1 MERAAGDV
9 VVLADDLIWATRLAA
24 LVRGAGATPVGVRGG
39 AAFERALAE
48 RAPAGRALA
57 ERAPA
62 GRGRVIVDLTSR
74 AYDGIAAVGLAASR
88 GCSVLCVGQHDD
100 AVLWQRAR
108 DAGAARVLAYRA
120 LHESGPAAIA
130 AWLERAAPTAA

>member
-1 MERAAGDV
+1 MEPTAADV
-9 VVLADDLIWATRLAA
+9 IVLADDLIWATRLAA
-24 LVRGAGATPVGVRGG
+24 LVRGAGATPIGVRDG
-39 AAFERALAE
+39 AAFERALVE
-48 RAPAGRALA
+48 RALA
-57 ERAPA
+57 ER
-62 GRGRVIVDLTSR
+62 GRVVVDLTSR

-100 AVLWQRAR
+100 AALWQRAR

-130 AWLERAAPTAA
+130 AWLERASPTAA

>member
-39 AAFERALAE
+39 AAFE
-48 RAPAGRALA
+48 RALA

-130 AWLERAAPTAA
+130 AWLERAAPTAV

>member
-1 MERAAGDV
+1 MERTAGDV
-9 VVLADDLIWATRLAA
+9 IVLADDLIWATRLAA
-24 LVRGAGATPVGVRGG
+24 LVRGAGAIPVGVRGG
-39 AAFERALAE
+39 AAFE
-48 RAPAGRALA
+48 RALA

-74 AYDGIAAVGLAASR
+74 AYDGIAAVALAAAR

-100 AVLWQRAR
+100 AALWQRAR

-130 AWLERAAPTAA
+130 AWLERASPTAA